1 MSAIKYVVTLTNE
14 EREHLLKIT
23 KKGNHR
29 SRQVV
34 DALIL
39 LNCDVSTEAEKLPDE
54 IIRQT
59 LNVGKCR
66 VNRIRKRFVL
76 EGFDRVL
83 TPTHGGGHC
92 KKKDGDFEAHLIALN
107 CSSPPDGYSQWS
119 LRLLADKMVELNYIE
134 DVSHET
140 IRQILKKTN

>member
-1 MSAIKYVVTLTNE
+1 MSAIKYVVTLIDA
-14 EREHLLKIT
+14 EREHLLEIT

-29 SRQVV
+29 SRKVV

-39 LNCDVSTEAEKLPDE
+39 LNCNVSTGAEKLPDE

-83 TPTHGGGHC
+83 TPTHGGGHR

-107 CSSPPDGYSQWS
+107 CSEPPEGYSQWS
-119 LRLLADKMVELNYIE
+119 LRLLADKMVELNYID

-140 IRQILKKTN
+140 IRQTLKKTN

>member
-1 MSAIKYVVTLTNE
+1 MSLIKYIVTLTDE
-14 EREHLLKIT
+14 EREQILDLT

-29 SRQVV
+29 SRKVV

-39 LNCDVSTEAEKLPDE
+39 LNCDVSTGKEKLSDE

-83 TPTHGGGHC
+83 TPTHGGGHR

-119 LRLLADKMVELNYIE
+119 LRLLADKMVELNYVDE
-134 DVSHET
+134 VSHET
-140 IRQILKKTN
+140 IRQTLKKTN